1 MLIVTVGSWSSGYGS
16 ERAAEKVQVA
26 NGRTK
31 ASSTGSDYLSKLS
44 LKYVLLAAI
53 KKGVPENQKLPT
65 LRKYREVLSC
75 ERRSKL

>member
-1 MLIVTVGSWSSGYGS
+1 MDPNIQLRKCNSQRSHQSYFDRFRPLI
-16 ERAAEKVQVA
+16 
-26 NGRTK
+26 K
-31 ASSTGSDYLSKLS
+31 ALSKD
-44 LKYVLLAAI
+44 VLLAAI